1 MAWKP
6 SANDVTKWRDE
17 LESVSGRIGL
27 RFVRP
32 EVRQRAQV
40 YLELLLANVP
50 RKNGWQLAEHAG
62 DATPKNIQHFLGR
75 ARWDAD
81 EVRDD
86 LQQYVVKHL
95 AQKNGV
101 LIIDETGFLK
111 KGTKSAGVGR
121 QYSGTAGRIENCQI
135 GVFLAYRS
143 SRGHALIDRE
153 LYLPKVWCD
162 DRGRCDEAR
171 IPETKE
177 FATKP
182 ALARQMLKRAVQAGV
197 PARWVAAD
205 EVYGSDS
212 KFRNLL
218 QNQGLNY
225 VVTISCQQRLFLN
238 DTSARVDQHVQAM
251 RHSAWKKLSC
261 GRGTKGDR
269 YYEWAFVPFGT
280 LTDDGKRKG
289 LLVRRSVKD
298 KTDIAYY
305 FTLAPARTRLQTL
318 VNVAG
323 SRWAIEECF
332 EQSKQE
338 TGLDEYEVRSWHTW
352 YRHITLSMFAHAMLS
367 VLRFHANSNGKKGDL
382 IPLTVPEVRRLL
394 VRIVWPTAISIP
406 LALRFSEWRRAHQAY
421 AKKCHFKT
429 RGLPR
434 AKS

>member
-338 TGLDEYEVRSWHTW
+338 TGLDEYEVRSWHAW

-367 VLRFHANSNGKKGDL
+367 VLRFHANSNDTKKG
-382 IPLTVPEVRRLL
+382 V
-394 VRIVWPTAISIP
+394 A
-406 LALRFSEWRRAHQAY
+406 
-421 AKKCHFKT
+421 
-429 RGLPR
+429 
-434 AKS
+434 